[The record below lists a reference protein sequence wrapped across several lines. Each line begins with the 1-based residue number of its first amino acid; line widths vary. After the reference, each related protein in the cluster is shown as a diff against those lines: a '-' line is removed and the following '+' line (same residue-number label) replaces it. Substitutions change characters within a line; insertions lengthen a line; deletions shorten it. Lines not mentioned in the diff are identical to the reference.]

1 MPEPRVD
8 HIIAV
13 HNPRRPIHRAVG
25 SVLKHTAAPI
35 RVSVVCHNTDP
46 GEIRRVL
53 GELADDPRL
62 RLLELQDGVR
72 SPSGPFNAGMDAATA
87 PFTSIMG
94 SDDELEPGAIDSW
107 LAVQRRDGA
116 DVVIPRLAHAGAA
129 NVPTPPSRP
138 FRAAALDGV
147 RDRLSYRSAPLGLV
161 SRERFGALRLMSVPG
176 TGGDVEYSTALWFSG
191 ARISRDRRGPAY
203 RIHNDA
209 SDRVT
214 LAPKPVADDFIFL
227 NRLLGSELLGALT
240 PLQREALVVKLIRVH
255 IFGTVH
261 NRQDPALWTPAE
273 RATLAAGL
281 EGCVGA
287 APHAVEVLS
296 RSDRALIDVIRDVG
310 APAADL
316 LAAAARR
323 RRYFSPPSLV
333 PRNPL
338 LVFAREAPLRFAVAS
353 ALVRA
358 GH

>member
-1 MPEPRVD
+1 MDEPLVD

-13 HNPRRPIHRAVG
+13 HNPRRPIARAVG
-25 SVLKHTAAPI
+25 SVLKHTDAPI
-35 RVSVVCHNTDP
+35 RVSVICHNTDP
-46 GEIRRVL
+46 DEIRIAL
-53 GELADDPRL
+53 GELANDPRL

-107 LAVQRRDGA
+107 LAVQRRDRA
-116 DVVIPRLAHAGAA
+116 DVVIPRLVHAGAA

-138 FRAAALDGV
+138 FRSSSLDGV

-161 SRERFGALRLMSVPG
+161 SRERFGRLRLMSGAG
-176 TGGDVEYSTALWFSG
+176 TGGDVEYSSALWFSG

-227 NRLLGSELLGALT
+227 VRLLASELLGALT
-240 PLQREALVVKLIRVH
+240 PTQREALIVKILRVH

-261 NRQDPALWTPAE
+261 NRPDPSLWTAAE

-281 EGCVGA
+281 KSCVDA
-287 APHAVEVLS
+287 APHALEVLS
-296 RSDRALIDVIRDVG
+296 RSDRALIDVIDDVG
-310 APAADL
+310 APADDL

-323 RRYFSPPSLV
+323 RRYYSPLSLV

-338 LVFAREAPLRFAVAS
+338 LVFARQAPLRFAVAS

-358 GH
+358 GL

>member
-1 MPEPRVD
+1 MHEPLVD

-25 SVLKHTAAPI
+25 SVLKHTDAPI
-35 RVSVVCHNTDP
+35 RVSVVCHNTDR

-62 RLLELQDGVR
+62 RLLQLDDGIP
-72 SPSGPFNAGMDAATA
+72 SPSGPFNRGLDAATA
-87 PFTSIMG
+87 RFTSIMG

-107 LAVQRRDGA
+107 LEVARRHRA
-116 DVVIPRLAHAGAA
+116 DVVIARLAHAGAA
-129 NVPTPPSRP
+129 NVPTPPTRP
-138 FRAAALDGV
+138 FRAAGLDGV

-161 SRERFGALRLMSVPG
+161 SRERFGALRLMSVAG
-176 TGGDVEYSTALWFSG
+176 TGGDVEYSTALWYSG

-214 LAPKPVADDFIFL
+214 LAPKPVAADFIFL
-227 NRLLGSELLGALT
+227 LRLLASTQFAELT
-240 PLQREALVVKLIRVH
+240 PAQREALVVKLIRVH

-261 NRQDPALWTPAE
+261 NRPEPALWTAVE
-273 RATLAAGL
+273 RVTLAAGL
-281 EGCVGA
+281 DGCVRA
-287 APHAVEVLS
+287 APRAVAVLS

-310 APAADL
+310 APADAL

-323 RRYFSPPSLV
+323 RRYLAPQSLI

-338 LVFAREAPLRFAVAS
+338 LVFAREAPLRFAASS

>member
-1 MPEPRVD
+1 MPEPLVD
-8 HIIAV
+8 VIIAV
-13 HNPRRPIHRAVG
+13 HNPGRPIGRAVS
-25 SVLKHTAAPI
+25 SVLKHTTAPI
-35 RVSVVCHNTDP
+35 RVSVVCHNTDQ

-53 GELADDPRL
+53 GDLAGDPRL

-87 PFTSIMG
+87 RFTSIMG

-107 LAVQRRDGA
+107 LAVQRRDRA

-129 NVPTPPSRP
+129 DVPTPPTRP
-138 FRAAALDGV
+138 FRAAGLDGV

-161 SRERFGALRLMSVPG
+161 SRDRFGALRLMSVAG

-191 ARISRDRRGPAY
+191 ARISRDRGGPAY

-214 LAPKPVADDFIFL
+214 LAAKPVAADFIFL
-227 NRLLGSELLGALT
+227 GRLLASELFARLA
-240 PLQREALVVKLIRVH
+240 PAQREALVVKLIRVH

-261 NRQDPALWTPAE
+261 NRPDPALWTEAE

-281 EGCVGA
+281 EGCVRA
-287 APHAVEVLS
+287 APRALAVLS

-310 APAADL
+310 ASAGAL

-323 RRYFSPPSLV
+323 RRYLSPVSLV

-338 LVFAREAPLRFAVAS
+338 LVFAREAPLRFAVSS